1 SGARLQGPFP
11 ADPKP
16 SRPMKNDP
24 FGARDTFDTGNGSAY
39 YYRLGRLEEL
49 GLGAISRLPFSIK
62 VLLEGALRGLDGRV
76 ITREDV
82 ETLAASAPAAPA
94 RCAIPRARG
103 RLRPPGFTGGPA
115 AVGLAALRSAM
126 ARQGADPEAINPRG
140 PVDLVI
146 DH

>member
-1 SGARLQGPFP
+1 APRGLLKQSPSGARLQGPFP

-82 ETLAASAPAAPA
+82 ETLAAYDPAAPA
-94 RCAIPRARG
+94 QTEIPYNPG
-103 RLRPPGFTGGPA
+103 RVLLQDFTGVPA
-115 AVGLAALRSAM
+115 VVDLAALRNAM
-126 ARQGADPEAINPRG
+126 ARQGGDPEAI
-140 PVDLVI
+140 
-146 DH
+146 